1 MRETVEWVKDRCLY
15 VSMQAFAF
23 KFHIHNY
30 SCSEDIEASISKRG
44 LQGVAPFSVKLTSPA
59 EKRRVLKCVFKWF
72 NMAIKALRDESR
84 SNVSTLLGA
93 ERNADREQGRVEKER
108 QESGTMTSTERK
120 KNHRAR
126 NEPA

>member
-1 MRETVEWVKDRCLY
+1 M
-15 VSMQAFAF
+15 
-23 KFHIHNY
+23 
-30 SCSEDIEASISKRG
+30 
-44 LQGVAPFSVKLTSPA
+44 APFSVKLTSPA
-59 EKRRVLKCVFKWF
+59 EERSVLKCVFKWF
-72 NMAIKALRDESR
+72 NMAIKALGDESR

-93 ERNADREQGRVEKER
+93 ERNADREQSSVEKER